1 MRLLCLTVVLALGVS
16 VSAQAED
23 PFFKGK
29 TIRFIVGFSP
39 GGGFDGYSRAVARHI
54 GKHIPGNPGTLVQNM
69 AAAGSLVAANYLYNK
84 AKPDGLTIGN
94 WIGNLILQ
102 QYLGAPGVRF
112 DAQEFEWIGAPVK
125 IHNVCVFTKDSGIT
139 DLKNWRASKTPVKMG
154 ASAPGSTTADIPR
167 LLMKYSDLPIQLVEG
182 FGGVSRIRLAAE
194 SGEVSGGCWSW
205 EGTKPSWGPR
215 IKSGEIA
222 VVLQAVDSPHADLPG
237 VPLGIAVMKSDEGRQ
252 MMKAAVHDTG
262 AVNRPFSLPPGTPK
276 ERVGILRQAFDATM
290 KDPAFLADAKKSRLD
305 IDPLT
310 GAEVEA
316 IVRDFQKIPPSTLA
330 TMKEVLLPQG

>member
-1 MRLLCLTVVLALGVS
+1 MKLLCVTVVLALGLS

-39 GGGFDGYSRAVARHI
+39 GGGFDAYSRAVARHI
-54 GKHIPGNPGTLVQNM
+54 GKHIPGNPATLVQNM

-102 QYLGAPGVRF
+102 QYLGAPGVQF
-112 DAQEFEWIGAPVK
+112 DAQKFEWIGAPVK

-139 DLKNWRASKTPVKMG
+139 DLEKWQAAKAPVKVG

-167 LLMKYSDLPIQLVEG
+167 LLMKYSDLPVQLVEG
-182 FGGVSRIRLAAE
+182 FGGVARIRLAAE
-194 SGEVSGGCWSW
+194 SGEISGGCWSW
-205 EGTKPSWGPR
+205 EGTKPTWGPR
-215 IKSGEIA
+215 IEKGEIS

-237 VPLGIAVMKSDEGRQ
+237 VPLAIAVMKSDEGRQ

-276 ERVGILRQAFDATM
+276 ERVEILRQAFDATM
-290 KDPAFLADAKKSRLD
+290 KDPEFLADAKKSRLD

-316 IVRDFQKIPPSTLA
+316 IVHDFQKIPPSTLA